1 MLKFIAKR
9 LANYVV
15 MLFVAISCTYF
26 LASGFMRPRSNYES
40 RTPRPPAA
48 SINRSLDLAN
58 INDHT
63 NIFTRYWRWLT
74 GVVTRWDWGLSPDLG
89 SVNGALAPRIVAS
102 TELVTIAT
110 VLSIV
115 LGVAL
120 GIYTA
125 QRQYKWQDRLFGTT
139 ATFFLVI
146 PTGVVTRWDW
156 GLSPDLGSVN
166 GALAPRIVAST
177 ELVTIATVLSIVLGV
192 ALGIYTAQRQYKW
205 QDRLFGTTAT
215 FFLVIPTAVFALL
228 VVMLAIFING
238 ASGFRLFYVTGL
250 SSYTGNNWFLR
261 LADFGQ
267 HIILPTI
274 VLTILGMVSY
284 HLTQRTYLLDEMH
297 ADYVRTA
304 RAKGLT
310 RRQAIRR
317 HALRASLIPTAVNVA
332 FSIAS
337 VFTGAVITESI
348 FAINGLGRYFIQA
361 ILDNDI
367 NASVAIAAFG
377 GVCTLA
383 GALLA
388 DIVSAWLDPR
398 IKMS

>member
-146 PTGVVTRWDW
+146 PT
-156 GLSPDLGSVN
+156 
-166 GALAPRIVAST
+166 
-177 ELVTIATVLSIVLGV
+177 
-192 ALGIYTAQRQYKW
+192 
-205 QDRLFGTTAT
+205 
-215 FFLVIPTAVFALL
+215 AVFALL

-284 HLTQRTYLLDEMH
+284 HLTQRTYLLD
-297 ADYVRTA
+297 A
-304 RAKGLT
+304 RRLRAHRPCEGSDPPPGHPSPRVARIPDSD
-310 RRQAIRR
+310 RRQRR
-317 HALRASLIPTAVNVA
+317 ILHRLGVHRRGHHRIYLRHQRLGPVLHPGHSRQRHQC
-332 FSIAS
+332 
-337 VFTGAVITESI
+337 
-348 FAINGLGRYFIQA
+348 LGRHRG
-361 ILDNDI
+361 
-367 NASVAIAAFG
+367 VRRCVHPRRCAAG
-377 GVCTLA
+377 RHRVRMA
-383 GALLA
+383 
-388 DIVSAWLDPR
+388 
-398 IKMS
+398 

>member
-26 LASGFMRPRSNYES
+26 LASGFMNYQS

-63 NIFTRYWRWLT
+63 NIFTRYWRWL
-74 GVVTRWDWGLSPDLG
+74 
-89 SVNGALAPRIVAS
+89 
-102 TELVTIAT
+102 
-110 VLSIV
+110 
-115 LGVAL
+115 
-120 GIYTA
+120 
-125 QRQYKWQDRLFGTT
+125 
-139 ATFFLVI
+139 
-146 PTGVVTRWDW
+146 TGVVTRWDW

-304 RAKGLT
+304 RAKGVSGFKTLFK
-310 RRQAIRR
+310 
-317 HALRASLIPTAVNVA
+317 HALRNAILPVVTVLGP
-332 FSIAS
+332 IAAG
-337 VFTGAVITESI
+337 VLTGAFVVENI
-348 FAINGLGRYFIQA
+348 FAIPGLGRYLVQSVQNRDYFIIMGTTIFLAALVIA
-361 ILDNDI
+361 INVVVDI
-367 NASVAIAAFG
+367 LYKI
-377 GVCTLA
+377 
-383 GALLA
+383 
-388 DIVSAWLDPR
+388 IDPR
-398 IKMS
+398 IKLK

>member
-48 SINRSLDLAN
+48 SN

-63 NIFTRYWRWLT
+63 NIFTRYWRWL
-74 GVVTRWDWGLSPDLG
+74 
-89 SVNGALAPRIVAS
+89 
-102 TELVTIAT
+102 
-110 VLSIV
+110 
-115 LGVAL
+115 
-120 GIYTA
+120 
-125 QRQYKWQDRLFGTT
+125 
-139 ATFFLVI
+139 
-146 PTGVVTRWDW
+146 TGVVTRWDW

-238 ASGFRLFYVTGL
+238 ASGFRLFYDG
-250 SSYTGNNWFLR
+250 
-261 LADFGQ
+261 
-267 HIILPTI
+267 
-274 VLTILGMVSY
+274 
-284 HLTQRTYLLDEMH
+284 
-297 ADYVRTA
+297 
-304 RAKGLT
+304 
-310 RRQAIRR
+310 
-317 HALRASLIPTAVNVA
+317 
-332 FSIAS
+332 S
-337 VFTGAVITESI
+337 VQ
-348 FAINGLGRYFIQA
+348 LYR
-361 ILDNDI
+361 
-367 NASVAIAAFG
+367 
-377 GVCTLA
+377 
-383 GALLA
+383 
-388 DIVSAWLDPR
+388 
-398 IKMS
+398 K

>member
-1 MLKFIAKR
+1 MLKFISKR
-9 LANYVV
+9 VANYVV
-15 MLFVAISCTYF
+15 MLYVAISFTYF
-26 LASGFMRPRSNYES
+26 MASAFMTPRSNYES
-40 RTPRPPAA
+40 RTPRPPQA
-48 SINRSLDLAN
+48 SIERTLDLAN

-63 NIFTRYWRWLT
+63 SVFVRYWHWLT
-74 GVVTRWDWGLSPDLG
+74 NIVTKWDWGLSPTLE
-89 SVNGALAPRIVAS
+89 SVNKALAPRILAS
-102 TELVTIAT
+102 TELVTLST

-125 QRQYKWQDRLFGTT
+125 QRQYHWQDRLFSTF

-146 PTGVVTRWDW
+146 PSAV
-156 GLSPDLGSVN
+156 L
-166 GALAPRIVAST
+166 ALM
-177 ELVTIATVLSIVLGV
+177 IVLV
-192 ALGIYTAQRQYKW
+192 AITVNDVA
-205 QDRLFGTTAT
+205 
-215 FFLVIPTAVFALL
+215 
-228 VVMLAIFING
+228 
-238 ASGFRLFYVTGL
+238 GFRIFYVTGL
-250 SSYTGNNWFLR
+250 SSYTGDNMLLRFGDFL
-261 LADFGQ
+261 Q

-274 VLTILGMVSY
+274 SLTLLGMVSY

-304 RAKGLT
+304 RSKGLT
-310 RRQAIRR
+310 RKQAIRR
-317 HALRASLIPTAVNVA
+317 HALRASLIPTGVNVA

-348 FAINGLGRYFIQA
+348 FAINGLGRYFITA
-361 ILDNDI
+361 INNNDI

-377 GVCTLA
+377 GACTLV

-388 DIVSAWLDPR
+388 DIFSAWLDPR

>member
-125 QRQYKWQDRLFGTT
+125 QRQYKWQDRL
-139 ATFFLVI
+139 
-146 PTGVVTRWDW
+146 
-156 GLSPDLGSVN
+156 
-166 GALAPRIVAST
+166 
-177 ELVTIATVLSIVLGV
+177 
-192 ALGIYTAQRQYKW
+192 
-205 QDRLFGTTAT
+205 
-215 FFLVIPTAVFALL
+215 FALL

>member
-63 NIFTRYWRWLT
+63 NIFTRYWRWL
-74 GVVTRWDWGLSPDLG
+74 
-89 SVNGALAPRIVAS
+89 
-102 TELVTIAT
+102 
-110 VLSIV
+110 
-115 LGVAL
+115 
-120 GIYTA
+120 
-125 QRQYKWQDRLFGTT
+125 
-139 ATFFLVI
+139 
-146 PTGVVTRWDW
+146 TGVVTRWDW

-317 HALRASLIPTAVNVA
+317 HALRASLIPTACGTPASPRCSPARSSPNLSSPSTA
-332 FSIAS
+332 WAGTSSRPFSTTTSMPRSPSRRSAACAPSPVRCWPTSCPHGLIRAS
-337 VFTGAVITESI
+337 
-348 FAINGLGRYFIQA
+348 R
-361 ILDNDI
+361 
-367 NASVAIAAFG
+367 
-377 GVCTLA
+377 
-383 GALLA
+383 
-388 DIVSAWLDPR
+388 
-398 IKMS
+398 

>member
-63 NIFTRYWRWLT
+63 NIFTRYWRWL
-74 GVVTRWDWGLSPDLG
+74 
-89 SVNGALAPRIVAS
+89 
-102 TELVTIAT
+102 
-110 VLSIV
+110 
-115 LGVAL
+115 
-120 GIYTA
+120 
-125 QRQYKWQDRLFGTT
+125 
-139 ATFFLVI
+139 
-146 PTGVVTRWDW
+146 TGVVTRWDW

-297 ADYVRTA
+297 AD
-304 RAKGLT
+304 
-310 RRQAIRR
+310 
-317 HALRASLIPTAVNVA
+317 
-332 FSIAS
+332 
-337 VFTGAVITESI
+337 
-348 FAINGLGRYFIQA
+348 
-361 ILDNDI
+361 
-367 NASVAIAAFG
+367 
-377 GVCTLA
+377 
-383 GALLA
+383 
-388 DIVSAWLDPR
+388 
-398 IKMS
+398 